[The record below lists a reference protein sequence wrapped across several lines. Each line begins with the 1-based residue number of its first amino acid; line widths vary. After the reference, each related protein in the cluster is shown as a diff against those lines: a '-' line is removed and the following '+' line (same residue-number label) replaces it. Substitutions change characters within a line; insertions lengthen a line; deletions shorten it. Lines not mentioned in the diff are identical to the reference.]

1 MELGSQMLR
10 KIKEERR
17 KLVRKLI
24 RGQNTRSPGVEQGS
38 QGTLPLA
45 TFSLRAF

>member
-17 KLVRKLI
+17 KLVHKEIDKRAKH
-24 RGQNTRSPGVEQGS
+24 
-38 QGTLPLA
+38 TLPR
-45 TFSLRAF
+45 S